1 MVENNSPNIENVASS
16 REMCSKELANLSC
29 GVVVGDVY
37 EDGIFGCGEEEV
49 VVVVVII
56 MIIIII
62 LIFIS

>member
-29 GVVVGDVY
+29 GVVVGNVY
-37 EDGIFGCGEEEV
+37 EDGFFGWGEEV
-49 VVVVVII
+49 VVVII
-56 MIIIII
+56 IIIIII